1 MPELEK
7 PRAHRALRIG
17 IGAALV
23 VIVGVFAIVVGM
35 GVVRSAGEQVVSVPL
50 AGATAAPL
58 YVDVQGAVVTP
69 GVYVLE
75 ADARVV
81 DAVTAA
87 GGFRD
92 DANSS
97 GINLAR
103 LVIDGEQLVVPTL
116 SAEGGAGAA
125 GETID
130 DGLININ
137 AATAAEL
144 EELPRIGEA
153 LASRIVAWR
162 EENGPFRSVDDLG
175 NVSGIGEKMLET
187 LRPLVKVG

>member
-1 MPELEK
+1 MSDAVQ
-7 PRAHRALRIG
+7 PRASRALRIG

-23 VIVGVFAIVVGM
+23 LIVGVFAVVVGM
-35 GVVRSAGEQVVSVPL
+35 GVVRSAGEQVVSIP
-50 AGATAAPL
+50 AAAATAEPL
-58 YVDVQGAVVTP
+58 YVDVQGAVVVP
-69 GVYVLE
+69 GVYVL
-75 ADARVV
+75 DIGSRVV
-81 DAVTAA
+81 DAVAAA

-103 LVIDGEQLVVPTL
+103 LVIDGEQLIVPVV
-116 SAEGGAGAA
+116 GAN
-125 GETID
+125 GETAEPAD

-137 AATAAEL
+137 AATSAEL

-153 LASRIVAWR
+153 LASRIIAWR
-162 EENGPFRSVDDLG
+162 EENGPFRTIDDLG

>member
-1 MPELEK
+1 MSDAK
-7 PRAHRALRIG
+7 PRAQRALRVG
-17 IGAALV
+17 IGAALI

-35 GVVRSAGEQVVSVPL
+35 GVVRSAGEQVVSVP
-50 AGATAAPL
+50 AGIATAQPT
-58 YVDVQGAVVTP
+58 YVDVQGAVMAP
-69 GVYVLE
+69 GVYVLD

-81 DAVTAA
+81 DAVSAA
-87 GGFRD
+87 GGFRE

-103 LVIDGEQLVVPTL
+103 VVIDGEQIVVPAAADGE
-116 SAEGGAGAA
+116 SAEP
-125 GETID
+125 ID
-130 DGLININ
+130 DGLVNIN
-137 AATAAEL
+137 TATATEL
-144 EELPRIGEA
+144 EVLPRIGEA
-153 LASRIVAWR
+153 LAARIVTWR

>member
-1 MPELEK
+1 MSDSAQ
-7 PRAHRALRIG
+7 PRAQRALRIG
-17 IGAALV
+17 IGAALI
-23 VIVGVFAIVVGM
+23 VIVGVFAVVVGM
-35 GVVRSAGEQVVSVPL
+35 GVVRSAGEQVVSVP
-50 AGATAAPL
+50 ASAATAAPI

-69 GVYVLE
+69 GVYVLD

-92 DANSS
+92 DANAA

-103 LVIDGEQLVVPTL
+103 LVIDGEQLVVPTR
-116 SAEGGAGAA
+116 SADGAA
-125 GETID
+125 PEQVD

-137 AATAAEL
+137 AATSAEL

-153 LASRIVAWR
+153 LASRIISWR
-162 EENGPFRSVDDLG
+162 DENGPFRTVDDLG
-175 NVSGIGEKMLET
+175 NVSGIGEKMLEV